1 MTLAAA
7 LGSLDG
13 ALAGVRPGVRA
24 DALLAPA
31 AASCLGMV
39 RAYRADAAAFAGR
52 GDTVNA
58 LAAIAYAAGWLDAAI
73 AVGLLDGEGSDA
85 ALLRGVV
92 PGTDAPRLDEKARRY
107 AAMLGAAL
115 GSAAPAPDTASPAH
129 GAARAIIA
137 VARAFLA
144 PSTAFLAGGDLEA
157 SLSVSSYA
165 YGWLDAGVRAGLVEI
180 AGDRSLFAV

>member
-1 MTLAAA
+1 MTLAAGF
-7 LGSLDG
+7 GSLDA
-13 ALAGVRPGVRA
+13 ALAGVRPGMRS

-31 AASCLGMV
+31 AADCLGMV
-39 RAYRADAAAFAGR
+39 RAYRADAAAFADR

-58 LAAIAYAAGWLDAAI
+58 LAAVAYASGWLDAAI
-73 AVGLLDGEGSDA
+73 AVGLLDGGGSEA

-92 PGTDAPRLDEKARRY
+92 PDRDTPRLEEKARRY

-115 GSAAPAPDTASPAH
+115 EAAAPAPDPASPAH
-129 GAARAIIA
+129 AAARAVLA
-137 VARAFLA
+137 VAGAFLA
-144 PSTAFLAGGDLEA
+144 PSTALLADGDLEA

-165 YGWLDAGVRAGLVEI
+165 YGWLDAGVRAGLVAI